1 MSLSPSPKKIFFDR
15 ELSIAM
21 HQVTVHKKNAGSEI
35 TQSAQFP
42 ILKKYAQISTFTET
56 EQSYFQIMII

>member
-1 MSLSPSPKKIFFDR
+1 MFHFFQNQ
-15 ELSIAM
+15 L

-56 EQSYFQIMII
+56 EQLFFWTMIILFDGEETI